1 MSSLIELL
9 PKVVS
14 EGRREANRILDGLSS
29 ASRITLQ
36 TNELIQPQKESGKV
50 QILDDGIEYK
60 DDWKNRLVYGDNL
73 LVMQAL
79 LAGNPSILN
88 SLSCATFSPL

>member
-14 EGRREANRILDGLSS
+14 EGRREANRILDGLSQ

-36 TNELIQPQKESGKV
+36 TNELIQPRKASRQQNALNRLRNYDS
-50 QILDDGIEYK
+50 

-73 LVMQAL
+73 LVMQDVL
-79 LAGNPSILN
+79 DFFNK
-88 SLSCATFSPL
+88 